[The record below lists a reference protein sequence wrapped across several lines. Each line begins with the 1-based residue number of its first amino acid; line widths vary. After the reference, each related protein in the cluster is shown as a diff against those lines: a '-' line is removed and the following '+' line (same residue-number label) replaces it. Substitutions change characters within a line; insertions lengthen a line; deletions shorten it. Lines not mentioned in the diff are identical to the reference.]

1 MAGELHVRK
10 GDTVVVITGKD
21 NGSRGKV
28 IATMPEKKGVLVQG
42 RNMIKRHQRPSAKHP
57 TGGII
62 EKEAPIDISN
72 VKLVCPKCNEN
83 VRAKRVRLEDG
94 KSMRKCAKCGE
105 VYE

>member
-28 IATMPEKKGVLVQG
+28 IATMPEEKRVLVQG
-42 RNMIKRHQRPSAKHP
+42 LNMIKRHQRPSAKHP

-94 KSMRKCAKCGE
+94 KSMRKCPKCGE